1 MSATITIDR
10 SKLYGV
16 LHEPSGRRIV
26 RQVRVLKVGIGVP
39 TGPDVH
45 VWIDQNHQWCVEVGT
60 YMNSQVKRL
69 AQRADAEAFYAQQRK
84 TVPERNAPRK
94 LPYFTFLRTDSQGKF
109 VHDFDTIELH
119 KPVPTEI
126 DIIFLN
132 KQTFNTSFQT

>member
-45 VWIDQNHQWCVEVGT
+45 VWIDQNHQWCIEIGT
-60 YMNSQVKRL
+60 YVNGKRVHRGEL
-69 AQRADAEAFYAQQRK
+69 KSGDRLRVGRVEMII
-84 TVPERNAPRK
+84 ER
-94 LPYFTFLRTDSQGKF
+94 QG
-109 VHDFDTIELH
+109 
-119 KPVPTEI
+119 
-126 DIIFLN
+126 
-132 KQTFNTSFQT
+132 